1 MPAQMAVEAARV
13 PKFGERAVLSLK
25 RTTASVGAAE
35 GFCVDG
41 LTEGLCVVGGVGLSD
56 GLRDGDLLG
65 LADAGEAVGAAMGTV
80 QTQMIG
86 SVRSQAVRA
95 EGGVV
100 APTQAV
106 GVSVLTVCVPCAGAA
121 VDVQAAQLSAGEYV
135 PPVVQPDHEL
145 AAVVTPAVSI
155 EASSVAPN
163 RLVQLVAMWI
173 SVGPKTSTVGEKPYV
188 VGRAETSSVAE

>member
-1 MPAQMAVEAARV
+1 MPWQMAVEAARL

-65 LADAGEAVGAAMGTV
+65 AAVGTV

-163 RLVQLVAMWI
+163 RLVQLVAMGI